1 MLGTRPILIP
11 LSILLSGSAFLT
23 YFRYLTFPREKYLS
37 RKGRVAG
44 TDVQARA
51 HAPNGSPEIGK
62 QWKFHRYLHI
72 SRSSRSPIFS
82 LSFPPPPLFI
92 NELAWNARPL
102 VFRGERLRNLF
113 RIWYFENKAKSSDL
127 LFAISSENRE
137 WKESREFFKTRWSG
151 KCRKFLCKSTSSFY
165 YLSSDTQ
172 LINCRSRTPAS
183 AFSHSLT
190 WTRSENQSRLEG
202 ETIGRRRNK
211 AESKLWEFIS
221 AVLLITKGRRG
232 PFN

>member
-11 LSILLSGSAFLT
+11 LSVLLSGSAFLT

-72 SRSSRSPIFS
+72 SRSSRSPIF
-82 LSFPPPPLFI
+82 PPPPLFI

-127 LFAISSENRE
+127 LFWFLRRIENRVIFQNEME
-137 WKESREFFKTRWSG
+137 WKT
-151 KCRKFLCKSTSSFY
+151 
-165 YLSSDTQ
+165 
-172 LINCRSRTPAS
+172 
-183 AFSHSLT
+183 
-190 WTRSENQSRLEG
+190 
-202 ETIGRRRNK
+202 
-211 AESKLWEFIS
+211 
-221 AVLLITKGRRG
+221 
-232 PFN
+232 

>member
-11 LSILLSGSAFLT
+11 LSVLLSGSAFLT

-72 SRSSRSPIFS
+72 SRSSRSPI
-82 LSFPPPPLFI
+82 FPPPPLFI

-172 LINCRSRTPAS
+172 NKLPISNAS
-183 AFSHSLT
+183 LGVFSFSHLDEKRKSK
-190 WTRSENQSRLEG
+190 Q
-202 ETIGRRRNK
+202 IGRRDNRK
-211 AESKLWEFIS
+211 AEEQSRK
-221 AVLLITKGRRG
+221 
-232 PFN
+232 